1 LFLAPYLSFGEVCRN
16 GLLVGS
22 APFDLLLTM
31 PDVSE
36 ILEEWRWFA
45 RQLCTIQRE
54 LADEHHR
61 SHWLEMLFTKPDAY
75 CSNLLT
81 LYSHMTLGTMAR
93 QTHRKRHH
101 RQRTR

>member
-1 LFLAPYLSFGEVCRN
+1 
-16 GLLVGS
+16 
-22 APFDLLLTM
+22 
-31 PDVSE
+31 
-36 ILEEWRWFA
+36 
-45 RQLCTIQRE
+45 
-54 LADEHHR
+54 
-61 SHWLEMLFTKPDAY
+61 MLFTKPDAY